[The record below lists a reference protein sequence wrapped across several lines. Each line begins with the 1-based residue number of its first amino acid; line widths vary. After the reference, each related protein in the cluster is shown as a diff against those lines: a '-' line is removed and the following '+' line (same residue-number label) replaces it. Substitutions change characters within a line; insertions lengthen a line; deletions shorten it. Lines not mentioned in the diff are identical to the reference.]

1 MRATKIRQDLLL
13 RLQSSLLP
21 GNKKAFKRLQAR
33 RPFTYFLTLTPAF
46 INNFTNENIPT
57 HWAFSGVDGKRSL
70 QGFKLET
77 ILRLP
82 SEIVTPGFCSF
93 SPQASVLSY
102 PRLSSVLYTSSNF
115 RRSPPHDSRLRCHDS
130 RPRCQA
136 SRAAILV
143 FRIPHS
149 ACALV
154 PPAQLRQSI
163 YLWCICLV
171 QISLI
176 ERAL

>member
-70 QGFKLET
+70 QGFELET

-82 SEIVTPGFCSF
+82 SEIVISRCSCDIVF
-93 SPQASVLSY
+93 TAN
-102 PRLSSVLYTSSNF
+102 TN
-115 RRSPPHDSRLRCHDS
+115 
-130 RPRCQA
+130 
-136 SRAAILV
+136 AAGYVSESDDGTHTGMWHAITVGREVGV
-143 FRIPHS
+143 FKD
-149 ACALV
+149 
-154 PPAQLRQSI
+154 
-163 YLWCICLV
+163 W
-171 QISLI
+171 
-176 ERAL
+176 